1 MKRLSIPKS
10 NNKSRGY
17 VKGVPFTK
25 VKYQEFNLG
34 SRQQIGERLMK
45 LGWKPKKKT
54 DKGHVIVDEK
64 VLSEIK
70 NIPEAELINEF
81 LLLQKRIAMINSW
94 IEAVAEDRRVHGRVI
109 TNGAITSRMSHQS
122 PNMAQIPAVYSPYGK
137 ECRELWTVPSGYKL
151 VGIDASGLEL
161 RILSHYMNDKEYIN
175 EVINGDIHTTNQTL
189 AGLESR
195 DTAKTFIYAFIYG
208 AGNKK
213 LGSICGRSEEY
224 GRKIKERFLKSLPS
238 LKRLRDRVDLACRKG
253 YLKGIDQRNLIIRQK
268 HSAVNTLIQ
277 GAGAIAM
284 KKALVLLEKRLEKNN
299 IDALPV
305 ANVHD
310 EFQYQVKENQAEQLG
325 QLAVQ
330 SITNAGKELNIRCP
344 LTGEYKIGNN
354 WKETH

>member
-1 MKRLSIPKS
+1 M
-10 NNKSRGY
+10 
-17 VKGVPFTK
+17 
-25 VKYQEFNLG
+25 
-34 SRQQIGERLMK
+34 
-45 LGWKPKKKT
+45 
-54 DKGHVIVDEK
+54 
-64 VLSEIK
+64 
-70 NIPEAELINEF
+70 
-81 LLLQKRIAMINSW
+81 
-94 IEAVAEDRRVHGRVI
+94 
-109 TNGAITSRMSHQS
+109 
-122 PNMAQIPAVYSPYGK
+122 
-137 ECRELWTVPSGYKL
+137 
-151 VGIDASGLEL
+151 GIDASGLEL
-161 RILSHYMNDKEYIN
+161 RILSHYMNNKEYIN

-189 AGLESR
+189 AGLETR

-213 LGSICGRSEEY
+213 LGSICGRNESY
-224 GRKIKERFLKSLPS
+224 GKQIKERFLKSLPS

-253 YLKGIDQRNLIIRQK
+253 YLKAIDQRNLIIRQK

-284 KKALVLLEKRLEKNN
+284 KKALVLLEKEIEKNN

-310 EFQYQVKENQAEQLG
+310 EFQYQVKENQADKLG

-330 SITNAGKELNIRCP
+330 AITNAGNELNLRCP